1 MKVSFFNKQVA
12 KSFYGFVSA
21 IATVISLVLIFF
33 PMPEDITITVKV
45 WHAMGL
51 LTIFIALYL
60 IIWLCANAQKE
71 AKLKING
78 IEVSVKTGDLF
89 AENGNFKVI
98 PFNEHFDTKV
108 DDVIISKS
116 SLNGI
121 YINRYFNGAEKELA
135 KRIASDPRLK
145 KVVKV
150 VETPERGRSRMTYPL
165 GTIHKEGDV
174 LLLAFSKF
182 NQNNEAYLDDKTLW
196 ECLINMWREIGTTY
210 AGKSIDLP
218 LVGSGITRLQN
229 INING
234 QELLELILL
243 SLKVSGLCLN
253 WNVSINVIIHPNN
266 AKHINFYKLQD
277 YLD

>member
-1 MKVSFFNKQVA
+1 
-12 KSFYGFVSA
+12 
-21 IATVISLVLIFF
+21 
-33 PMPEDITITVKV
+33 
-45 WHAMGL
+45 
-51 LTIFIALYL
+51 
-60 IIWLCANAQKE
+60 
-71 AKLKING
+71 
-78 IEVSVKTGDLF
+78 
-89 AENGNFKVI
+89 
-98 PFNEHFDTKV
+98 
-108 DDVIISKS
+108 
-116 SLNGI
+116 
-121 YINRYFNGAEKELA
+121 
-135 KRIASDPRLK
+135 
-145 KVVKV
+145 
-150 VETPERGRSRMTYPL
+150 MTYPL
-165 GTIHKEGDV
+165 GTIHKEGDF

>member
-12 KSFYGFVSA
+12 KTFYGFVSA
-21 IATVISLVLIFF
+21 IAMAISLILIFL
-33 PMPEDITITVKV
+33 PLPEDVAVRTWAAV
-45 WHAMGL
+45 GL
-51 LTIFIALYL
+51 VVAFAVLYVIL
-60 IIWLCANAQKE
+60 WLCANNKKK

-78 IEVSVKTGDLF
+78 VQVSVETGDLF
-89 AENGNFKVI
+89 TENGNLKVI

-108 DDVIISKS
+108 DDVIISRS
-116 SLNGI
+116 SINGV
-121 YINRYFNGAEKELA
+121 YINKYFSGAEKELS
-135 KRIASDPRLK
+135 KRITSDPRLK

-165 GTIHKEGDV
+165 GTIHKEGDF

-182 NQNNEAYLDDKTLW
+182 NQSNEAYLDDKSLW

-229 INING
+229 INISE

-243 SLKVSGLCLN
+243 SLKVSGLRLN
-253 WNVSINVIIHPNN
+253 WNVSINIIIHPNN
-266 AKHINFYKLQD
+266 AEAINFYKLQG